1 MLDVGN
7 DVFYKRVKFH
17 LETPY
22 ILGGAKKKKKLK
34 SEVVNIANSETPKN
48 YQILSFLCHP
58 KYEVF

>member
-22 ILGGAKKKKKLK
+22 ILGGAKKKKV
-34 SEVVNIANSETPKN
+34 EI
-48 YQILSFLCHP
+48 
-58 KYEVF
+58 